1 MTDMRFDWER
11 AARTGVSEA
20 VLSDGK
26 SVDQIVRIVAEADTA
41 RRSLLLTRL
50 SAEAASEA
58 AEAAG
63 AATGRFDYD
72 PLSRTAIL
80 DHGLPDPVPSKAL
93 IVTAGSSDMEVA
105 REARRTLLFHGH
117 DVEILADC
125 GVAGLWRLTG
135 QIDRLA
141 QAPAIIAVAGMEGAL
156 FPVLAGLVPAL
167 IIAVPT
173 SVGYGVAEAG
183 KAALSTALATCSPGL
198 TVVNIDN
205 GFGAASALIKILRLT
220 EEPRASGD

>member
-1 MTDMRFDWER
+1 MTDLRFDWDR

-26 SVDQIVRIVAEADTA
+26 SVDQIVRIVTEADTA
-41 RRSLLLTRL
+41 KRSLLLTRL
-50 SAEAASEA
+50 SGQAASEA
-58 AEAAG
+58 AG
-63 AATGRFDYD
+63 VATGRFDYD
-72 PLSRTAIL
+72 SLSRTAIL

-93 IVTAGSSDMEVA
+93 IVTAGSSDMPVA
-105 REARRTLLFHGH
+105 REACRTLLFHGH

-167 IIAVPT
+167 IIAVPA

-205 GFGAASALIKILRLT
+205 GFGAASALIKILKLERD
-220 EEPRASGD
+220 PPG

>member
-1 MTDMRFDWER
+1 MTDLRFDWDR

-41 RRSLLLTRL
+41 KRSLLLTRL
-50 SAEAASEA
+50 SADAASK
-58 AEAAG
+58 AAG
-63 AATGRFDYD
+63 AATGPFDYD
-72 PLSRTAIL
+72 RLSRTAIL

-135 QIDRLA
+135 HIDRLA

-205 GFGAASALIKILRLT
+205 GFGAASALIKILRLGRD
-220 EEPRASGD
+220 PRG